1 MIPVSLPEP
10 IDSNPRRFSR
20 LILAMCVLGAVY
32 IADRTA
38 YWTENW
44 NLSVFSG
51 IPSGPATL
59 SVGPETF
66 KLPFAYI
73 ASPEQRTIAQSGTGK
88 VSTLKIAMT
97 WPGLRPAATLET
109 SERDGA
115 SGRIVFL
122 ELEHNPDRESMRAR
136 LDPFYRRLA
145 RGGEVNGPDGL
156 KTLQLS
162 AAGSLNTDQ
171 IVFDPARR
179 NGFIARCRGT
189 GPLTLAVCHRAV
201 VLSSG
206 LELRYRFAE
215 ELLGD
220 WRKIDNS
227 IVRKVAGFRIH

>member
-10 IDSNPRRFSR
+10 INSNPRRFSR
-20 LILAMCVLGAVY
+20 LVLAMCVLGAVY
-32 IADRTA
+32 VAERTA

-44 NLSVFSG
+44 HYSVFSG

-66 KLPFAYI
+66 KLPLAYI
-73 ASPEQRTIAQSGTGK
+73 ATPEQRGRAQNGIAK
-88 VSTLKIAMT
+88 FATLKISMT
-97 WPGLRPAATLET
+97 WPGLGPAADHDT
-109 SERDGA
+109 SERNGA
-115 SGRIVFL
+115 AGRILSL
-122 ELEHNPDRESMRAR
+122 ELEHNRDRESMRAR

-156 KTLQLS
+156 KILQLS
-162 AAGSLNTDQ
+162 ALGASKTDQ
-171 IVFDPARR
+171 IVFDPKRR
-179 NGFIARCRGT
+179 NGFIARCRGS
-189 GPLTLAVCHRAV
+189 GPSALSRCHRAV

-206 LELRYRFAE
+206 LELRYSFSE